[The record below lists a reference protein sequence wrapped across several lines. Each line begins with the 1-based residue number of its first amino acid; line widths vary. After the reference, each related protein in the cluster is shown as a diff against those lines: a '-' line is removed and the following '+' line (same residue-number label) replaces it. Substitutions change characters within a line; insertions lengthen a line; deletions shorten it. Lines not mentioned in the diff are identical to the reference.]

1 MLPTLLKGAPLCAD
15 TMSSPI
21 TCSATCRR
29 TSGCRPTLRSAPS
42 ERGRTRRGV
51 GPPRRRLC
59 HDCGPART
67 LGPGREPRRTDGRC
81 PATALMMDHIFGP
94 AQRPPSRLP
103 CGAASADR
111 ARARATRV
119 RHSAEGGPRGV
130 RPQAVRLW
138 SSAAAAVG
146 CPRAWPAGLGAVARW
161 ARRARGRRAACAPSA
176 AAVTVARQWVRSSA
190 RATRRVSRLSRCRFS

>member
-1 MLPTLLKGAPLCAD
+1 MARTSRDPPQEPHYRDEVEGGRPVRNAIFRLVRG
-15 TMSSPI
+15 ME
-21 TCSATCRR
+21 ATCRR

-51 GPPRRRLC
+51 GPPRRRVC

-103 CGAASADR
+103 CGAASAYR
-111 ARARATRV
+111 ARARAARV
-119 RHSAEGGPRGV
+119 SHSAEGGPRGV
-130 RPQAVRLW
+130 RPQAVRLG

-146 CPRAWPAGLGAVARW
+146 CPRAWPAGLGAVAR
-161 ARRARGRRAACAPSA
+161 
-176 AAVTVARQWVRSSA
+176 
-190 RATRRVSRLSRCRFS
+190 